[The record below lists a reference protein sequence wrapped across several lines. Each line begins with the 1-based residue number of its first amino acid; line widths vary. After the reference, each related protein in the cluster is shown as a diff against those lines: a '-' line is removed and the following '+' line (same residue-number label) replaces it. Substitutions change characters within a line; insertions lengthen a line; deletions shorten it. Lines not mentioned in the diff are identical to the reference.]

1 MQTVKFDEGVEVQ
14 LPDDFELFTTQ
25 ETTNLTARSSNKKH
39 PGLLPEPAGIT
50 GTDPVVKALR
60 KAGMTLVRTV
70 IIVPKP
76 GAPDAVKRGVT
87 TGAAGL
93 KVSLAGDEEAVI
105 LTEQEGM
112 YLWKYPVEKKQIRS
126 IRKQSGGKEKAG
138 KQLTFQIDITLSAG
152 TEATT
157 RNIFGG
163 VDLGFGRLK
172 AYILRF
178 LGRGVV
184 KLALD
189 LLEKDLA
196 PQLIHIRDT
205 KPADWKAITGM
216 DNLALPAGRPPRVL
230 LLVHGTFSSTV
241 GAFSALGDLP
251 WGQELLRAC
260 LENYDAIIGFDHL
273 TLRED
278 PLRNA
283 QQLLD
288 KLAVYKG
295 KPALIDIITHSRGAL
310 VVRSLV
316 EKLLPA
322 SGNKLLQVGKV
333 VFVGSTNDGTLLA
346 EPANWER
353 LIDLYTNLI
362 AGAARVV
369 GIIAPQARPA
379 TTIVSEVIKNLGSFV
394 KYCAI
399 AAITDRLV
407 PGLAAME
414 PDGEFVKDINLLQQ
428 GQPAIADTNYC
439 VITSDFMPSLTGEHQ
454 PREFPARFL
463 ALLAGGFVK
472 QLMKE
477 PNDLVVNIRSMGAI
491 DIKTGNY
498 IKEKYDFGVNP
509 QVYHTNYF
517 TRPEVTRVLARW
529 LRLKPAKPPAAVR
542 GLKNTSASSMPSL
555 PVTSTNSYVPAAA
568 DQDILLFDAN
578 DSVEKLSLR
587 VAKYVPSYVVLRR
600 EYEGQTLY
608 YAFKG
613 EEILQM
619 TGTQKSEAAG
629 QAFNLQ
635 ETNSSGEEDASG
647 RTIRKKNVHASTP
660 SGYRRVI
667 TYEGKPVGVMEETK
681 LPDAIELAA
690 IAVTIKQPAGTAGK
704 ILRRRTMPSFATPA
718 DDRG

>member
-14 LPDDFELFTTQ
+14 LPDAFELFTTQ
-25 ETTNLTARSSNKKH
+25 ETITPSSRGSNKEH
-39 PGLLPEPAGIT
+39 PGLVPEPAGST
-50 GTDPVVKALR
+50 GDPVVKALR

-70 IIVPKP
+70 AIIPKP
-76 GAPDAVKRGVT
+76 GLPDAAKRGVT
-87 TGAAGL
+87 TGIAGL
-93 KVSLAGDEEAVI
+93 KVDLAGDEEAVV

-112 YLWKYPVEKKQIRS
+112 YLWKYPVEKKQVRS
-126 IRKQSGGKEKAG
+126 IRKQRDGKKEVG
-138 KQLTFQIDITLSAG
+138 KQLTFQIDITPSAG
-152 TEATT
+152 AEATT
-157 RNIFGG
+157 RTIFGG
-163 VDLGFGRLK
+163 MDLGFGSLK

-178 LGRGVV
+178 LGRGAV

-196 PQLIHIRDT
+196 PQLIHIKDL
-205 KPADWKAITGM
+205 KPANWKVIAGM

-260 LENYDAIIGFDHL
+260 FENYDAVTGFDHR

-278 PLRNA
+278 PLLNA

-295 KPALIDIITHSRGAL
+295 KPVVIDIITHSRGAL

-322 SGNKLLQVGKV
+322 SGNKLLRVGKV
-333 VFVGSTNDGTLLA
+333 VFVGSTNEGTLLA

-362 AGAARVV
+362 AGTARVV

-428 GQPAIADTNYC
+428 GQPAIADTSYC
-439 VITSDFMPSLTGEHQ
+439 VITSDFIPSLTGEQQ
-454 PREFPARFL
+454 PREFPKRFL

-491 DIKTGNY
+491 DTKTGNY
-498 IKEKYDFGVNP
+498 IKEKYDFGINP

-529 LRLKPAKPPAAVR
+529 LQLKPAQPPAAAR
-542 GLKNTSASSMPSL
+542 GLKNKSAFSIPFL
-555 PVTSTNSYVPAAA
+555 PATPHNSYVPAAA
-568 DQDILLFDAN
+568 DQDILLFDA
-578 DSVEKLSLR
+578 DDPVEMLSLR
-587 VAKYVPSYVVLRR
+587 VAQYVPSYVVLKR
-600 EYEGQTLY
+600 EHEGQTLY

-629 QAFNLQ
+629 QAFNLHD
-635 ETNSSGEEDASG
+635 TNSSGEENTSG
-647 RTIRKKNVHASTP
+647 TTIRKRNAHTSTP
-660 SGYRRVI
+660 SGYRRVV
-667 TYEGKPVGVMEETK
+667 THEGKPVGVIEETK
-681 LPDAIELAA
+681 LPDAVELAA
-690 IAVTIKQPAGTAGK
+690 IAITIKQPAGIAGK

-718 DDRG
+718 NEQK